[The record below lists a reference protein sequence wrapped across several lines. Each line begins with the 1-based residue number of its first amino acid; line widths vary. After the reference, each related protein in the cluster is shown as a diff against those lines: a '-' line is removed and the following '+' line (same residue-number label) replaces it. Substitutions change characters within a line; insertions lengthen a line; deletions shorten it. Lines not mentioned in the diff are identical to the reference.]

1 MTRPDQPIMFK
12 MLNLESPVKLKQIDD
27 IYWLRDPFRCLIDE
41 LLEDILNLHTYCLIF
56 DEIRRQKEATEGT
69 KWKRRIA
76 KVTGKDAKLEPL
88 SVIVYQDNAFEIRR
102 KVEKLEF
109 YFNDLKSRYL
119 WAQNHISE
127 QNILRARNRRI
138 SKAEYQNL
146 SEVWHETE
154 KQEDIFKNS
163 HDPKCSTNLS
173 KIPDRFR
180 SSRSKLSNILF
191 SLISSQKA
199 AEGRGD
205 DSEEEAIAIDNRMHI
220 ITLLEEIQERDEY
233 IVQNDAVK
241 LVTEVVRI
249 FITECAARAAI
260 QAQSECIGESDIIPE
275 VNNQHLEKILPQLL
289 LDF

>member
-1 MTRPDQPIMFK
+1 MHALYSKLIAGDMYVIYLRFSKRCELFQGI
-12 MLNLESPVKLKQIDD
+12 LNVF
-27 IYWLRDPFRCLIDE
+27 RDPFRCLIDE

-233 IVQNDAVK
+233 IDTLTAQLK
-241 LVTEVVRI
+241 IKSQEVTQLME
-249 FITECAARAAI
+249 
-260 QAQSECIGESDIIPE
+260 IIRRE
-275 VNNQHLEKILPQLL
+275 RLGLM
-289 LDF
+289 